1 MQLQRLWTN
10 LKMTWQTINETLNRR
25 KKKREYPQEFKLT
38 VKQFTNQ
45 SKLQRHLTIILLVLA
60 RQTSKLRRKIKNTL
74 ATYATN

>member
-1 MQLQRLWTN
+1 
-10 LKMTWQTINETLNRR
+10 MTWQTINETLNRR
-25 KKKREYPQEFKLT
+25 KKKENIHKSLRYQT
-38 VKQFTNQ
+38 VKQFTIQ